1 MRTSEG
7 LSLFRS
13 ARLIPIS
20 LNRGSAL
27 AVYPPRRS
35 IRPNID
41 RPNESRS
48 RATASRVLTCFTYR
62 RIAATSSI
70 LVCAHLRRTQIHATL
85 EYMYMYVYAFNTR
98 WIKPVPKKETKAN
111 HHIERDRDVSPGFP
125 RYSISFFFFNSL
137 FLPFRLASE
146 RTSEQTMRGYEARTS
161 YRSFCLTER
170 EFSSGGRRKKEK
182 KMNALCSINPL

>member
-41 RPNESRS
+41 RSNESRS

-125 RYSISFFFFNSL
+125 RYSISFFFFQLSL
-137 FLPFRLASE
+137 SFLSSRERANERANDARLRGAHVLSIVLPHGE
-146 RTSEQTMRGYEARTS
+146 RI
-161 YRSFCLTER
+161 FI
-170 EFSSGGRRKKEK
+170 GGEK
-182 KMNALCSINPL
+182 KKGKKNERSLLD